1 MAFQISPGV
10 NITEIDRT
18 GVVAQVSTTIGGF
31 AGDFRWGP
39 VNEIIT
45 VDSENT
51 LISVFGK
58 PDPGNYLSFLS
69 AANFLGYGSALKVV
83 RAANDDSKIATKGG
97 GASANL
103 IWNQKLYDQLSD
115 YGTKE
120 IGGLDGG
127 FTGIAAAKYP
137 GLAGNSL
144 KISFSDNFE
153 RGINFTALGG
163 VCGPALGSALTFG
176 NSGDY
181 VVLGIAGTSASA
193 QWGKAA
199 TGDFLRFAD
208 ANGGNKDFLITE
220 LVSRG
225 VCGASGGTIK
235 LAISGVTGV
244 VETLLT
250 DKTAATVVWPY
261 SQYVPY
267 YPGTSS
273 LATLR
278 GYTDDEIA
286 GVVIDEDGLFSGTPG
301 TILEGFIGSKSSNA
315 ILADGSNNYYVN
327 KLNESNYILWGNHPE
342 TTEINDND
350 VAFGGTFALIGGS
363 GKFDTLKQNLHF
375 SLTGATDPTP
385 DNGDIQMAYDEFA
398 DGDNVDV
405 SLLFQGG
412 HPTVIGKHIVELANS
427 RKDCVSFVS
436 PEIGDVKDKTPTAA
450 LNNVLDFK
458 RNVLNV
464 NTSYAVLD
472 SGWKYQY
479 DKYHDTYRWM
489 PLNPDVAG
497 LCART
502 DSLTDPWF
510 SPAGYNRGQIRNV
523 VKLAFNPTK
532 AQRDALYAN
541 NINPVISQPGQG
553 TLLFGDKTLLSKP
566 SAFDRINV
574 RRLFIVLEKAV
585 ATAAKFQLFEF
596 NDEFTRANF
605 LGIVVPFLRDV
616 VARRGIT
623 EFKVIC
629 DETNNTAEVIDRNQF
644 VADIYIK
651 PNRSINYIQ
660 LNFIATRSSAQF
672 NEIGPAINIV

>member
-39 VNEIIT
+39 VNEITTI
-45 VDSENT
+45 DSENT
-51 LISVFGK
+51 LVARFGK
-58 PDPGNYLSFLS
+58 PDPGNYLSFFS
-69 AANFLGYGSALKVV
+69 AANFLGYGSALTVV
-83 RAANDDSKIATKGG
+83 RAADSAAKLATRSGG
-97 GASANL
+97 KNANTL
-103 IWNQKLYDQLSD
+103 WNQKLYDTATN
-115 YGTKE
+115 YGNSAAS
-120 IGGLDGG
+120 G
-127 FTGIAAAKYP
+127 FTGIAVAKYP

-144 KISFSDNFE
+144 KISYSDNFE
-153 RGINFTALGG
+153 RGITFAGLTTIAGLPNGFTFNSAGTEVAIGITGETDAIGAANFAK
-163 VCGPALGSALTFG
+163 VAA
-176 NSGDY
+176 GDY
-181 VVLGIAGTSASA
+181 
-193 QWGKAA
+193 
-199 TGDFLRFAD
+199 LRFAD
-208 ANGGNKDFLITE
+208 ANGGNKDFLVKSLTE
-220 LVSRG
+220 RTG
-225 VCGASGGTIK
+225 SGGIIT
-235 LAISGVTGV
+235 LSISGVTASV
-244 VETLLT
+244 ATLIT
-250 DKTAATVVWPY
+250 GKTAATAVWAY
-261 SQYVPY
+261 AQYAPY

-273 LATLR
+273 LAALR
-278 GYTDDEIA
+278 GYTSDEIA
-286 GVVIDEDGLFSGTPG
+286 GVVIDEDGMFSGTPG
-301 TILEGFIGSKSSNA
+301 TVLEGFVGSKSANA

-327 KLNESNYILWGNHPE
+327 KINESPYVAWISHPE
-342 TTEINDND
+342 TGEVTAND
-350 VAFGGTFALIGGS
+350 VAFGGTFALIGGAGS
-363 GKFDTLKQNLHF
+363 FATLKANIYG

-385 DNGDIQMAYDEFA
+385 AAGDIQTAYDEFA
-398 DGDNVDV
+398 DTDNVDV
-405 SLLFQGG
+405 SLLLQGA
-412 HPTVIGKHIVELANS
+412 HNSTVAKYIIDLADT
-427 RKDCVSFVS
+427 RKDCVAFVS
-436 PEIGDVKDKTPTAA
+436 PDLDDVKDKTSSAA

-458 RNVLNV
+458 RNVLNK

-502 DSLTDPWF
+502 DNLTDPWF

-523 VKLAFNPTK
+523 IKLAFNPVK
-532 AQRDALYAN
+532 AERDALYAN
-541 NINPVISQPGQG
+541 NINPVISQAGQG

-651 PNRSINYIQ
+651 PNRSINFIQ
-660 LNFIATRSSAQF
+660 LNFIATRSNAQF
-672 NEIGPAINIV
+672 NEIGPSINI